1 MMAAKNNNGNT
12 VKIPIE
18 NRTRG
23 TWWLF
28 IIFIIF
34 AELIV
39 YTWIRTESTQALLRI
54 SSAEGQLLQKQSYQ
68 KALLAEKEWLKSD
81 ARITQIAKNRLN
93 LSNAT
98 MKQTI
103 YFPGDEG

>member
-1 MMAAKNNNGNT
+1 MNSPIPKRTNGS
-12 VKIPIE
+12 
-18 NRTRG
+18 R
-23 TWWLF
+23 WLL

-34 AELIV
+34 FELII

-54 SSAEGQLLQKQSYQ
+54 STAEERLLQKRSYH

-81 ARITQIAKNRLN
+81 ARITQIAGNRLN
-93 LSNAT
+93 LSTAT

-103 YFPGDEG
+103 YFSGDER